1 MAVVEAAR
9 CGFGPS
15 GRNGGFVTS
24 YWGRVP
30 ELAEEHGSEA
40 ALALGNASSHAVE
53 AIGEWCRANDVDAWY
68 RPAPEIEIATTPAQ
82 DGTWLEAAQGCERLG
97 VGERY
102 RSLSADEVAEHVKSP
117 VFRGGAALTPVATVQ
132 PARLCFGLRDA
143 VVRKGVDVFEHTRME
158 RVRDGGGQAVVE
170 TSRGAVHAG
179 VAVLATGAAIG
190 RFGPVRN
197 LVAAAS
203 SHIVLSEPVPDVL
216 EEIGWTGHEPLADRR
231 TLLHYFRTTEDGRI
245 AFGWGGG
252 RMGTTWRYRQVTE
265 VDPGV
270 AASAAQSLVRF
281 FPQVRGRRITHAWGG
296 PIDVSSTRLPQ
307 FRRFGN
313 VLTGF
318 GFTGNGVGPSYLGG
332 QILAR
337 MALDRRDEVTRLLV
351 VEPRVKR
358 FPPEPVRLAAGSA
371 IRAAMVRRDRADDSG
386 EEVAAATR
394 FLASLPRRL
403 GMRLPR

>member
-1 MAVVEAAR
+1 MVEATR

-24 YWGRVP
+24 YWGKVP
-30 ELAEEHGSEA
+30 DLAREHGEDA
-40 ALALGNASSHAVE
+40 ALALGRASFGAVVK
-53 AIGEWCRANDVDAWY
+53 IGEWCRANEVDAWY
-68 RPAPEIEIATTPAQ
+68 RPAPMIEVASTPAQ
-82 DGTWLEAAQGCERLG
+82 EGMWLEAARGCDRLG

-102 RSLSADEVAEHVKSP
+102 RSLSADEVAAHVQSP
-117 VFRGGAALTPVATVQ
+117 VFGGGAALYPCATVQ

-143 VVRKGVDVFEHTRME
+143 VVRRGIEVFEHTRME
-158 RVRDGGGQAVVE
+158 RVRDHGGHVVVE
-170 TSRGAVHAG
+170 TPRGSVRART
-179 VAVLATGAAIG
+179 AVLAMNAASG
-190 RFGPVRN
+190 HFRPVRN
-197 LVAAAS
+197 FVSIAS
-203 SHIVLSEPVPDVL
+203 SHVVLTEPVPDVL
-216 EEIGWTGHEPLADRR
+216 EEIGWTGHEPVADFR

-245 AFGWGGG
+245 VFGWGGG
-252 RMGTTWRYRQVTE
+252 RMGTTWQYRSATE
-265 VDPGV
+265 VDPAAAAT
-270 AASAAQSLVRF
+270 AASALVRF
-281 FPQVRGRRITHAWGG
+281 FPQLKGRKITHAWGG
-296 PIDVSSTRLPQ
+296 PIDVSPTRLPQ

-337 MALDRRDEVTRLLV
+337 MALDRRDQLTRLLV

-358 FPPEPVRLAAGSA
+358 FPPEPLRLAGGSV
-371 IRAAMVRRDRADDSG
+371 IRAAMVRSDEADDAGSAVG
-386 EEVAAATR
+386 PATR